1 MLKTDL
7 HLHTNNIIKHFDS
20 HIAPKQL
27 IDRAAKLKFHV
38 LSITEHTGYK
48 TLRGLVQLK
57 NPLGTYERYKD
68 YAKSKG
74 ILLIPGVEIYIEGK
88 DILLIN
94 FKGDYRKYKN
104 IEDLEKL
111 KKENVMIIAPH
122 PYFPGVASLNK
133 ELAKHIKLFDAI
145 ELSHFYMK
153 NLNFNKKAEII
164 AKKYKKPLVANSDAH
179 FLFAFG
185 RNYTYVFAEKKI
197 DSILEAIRKNNV
209 KIMTKPWDIGRFS
222 AMASYHIYSNLRKEL
237 Q

>member
-7 HLHTNNIIKHFDS
+7 HLHTNNIIKKFDS
-20 HIAPKQL
+20 TIGPKQL
-27 IDRAAKLKFHV
+27 IDRAAKLKFNV

-48 TLRGLVQLK
+48 TFRGLVYLK
-57 NPLGTYERYKD
+57 NPLSTYEKYKD
-68 YAKSKG
+68 YARRKG

-94 FKGDYRKYKN
+94 FKGDYRKYKK
-104 IEDLEKL
+104 IEELEEL
-111 KKENVMIIAPH
+111 KKENVTIIAPH

-133 ELAKHIKLFDAI
+133 ELVKNIKLFDAI
-145 ELSHFYMK
+145 ELSHFYIK
-153 NLNFNKKAEII
+153 NLNFNKKAEQT
-164 AKKYKKPLVANSDAH
+164 ARKYNKPLIANSDAH

-197 DSILEAIRKNNV
+197 DSILEAIRKNKM

-222 AMASYHIYSNLRKEL
+222 ALASYHVYSNIRKEL
-237 Q
+237 L